1 MSSGSFNPIS
11 SKHASLSSSSSSSL
25 NSSVSSTTKSSFLTS
40 KKESYTTSNSQHLSQ
55 FDEQKDK
62 QKENIIV
69 DYSRD
74 LFSFDFRQLLEWEYD
89 PNDFDPFEFIAN
101 VPDKE
106 TLPNHLKVK
115 KICIPKKSLMTPRVT
130 LVLDLDETLV
140 HCSTVPIK
148 KADFVFPVNFNNT
161 EYQVY
166 VRKRP
171 YFELFLQECCKMFE
185 VVVFTASH
193 SVYASKLLD
202 LLDKNRQ
209 WIHHRAY
216 RDSCLPVEGNYL
228 KDLCVLGRNLATTCI
243 IDNSPQAYAY
253 QLHNG
258 IPIHSWYEDEND
270 DELLRLLPFLKILS
284 QSDDVR
290 PLIRQKFKFYEII
303 NAYTKQKKIRR

>member
-1 MSSGSFNPIS
+1 MSSPIS
-11 SKHASLSSSSSSSL
+11 SKNPSLSSSL
-25 NSSVSSTTKSSFLTS
+25 NSGIQSSKTKSFLTS
-40 KKESYTTSNSQHLSQ
+40 KQEVSASISHRGAKRH
-55 FDEQKDK
+55 DETEEEHHQGLL
-62 QKENIIV
+62 V

-74 LFSFDFRQLLEWEYD
+74 LYSFDFQQLLEWEYD

-101 VPDKE
+101 VPDKDS
-106 TLPNHLKVK
+106 LPNSAKVK
-115 KICIPKKSLMTPRVT
+115 KICIPRKSPSAPRVT

-148 KADFVFPVNFNNT
+148 KADFIFPVTFNDT

-171 YFELFLQECCKMFE
+171 YFELFLREVCKMFE

-202 LLDKNRQ
+202 LLDKKNQ

-216 RDSCLPVEGNYL
+216 RDACLPVDGNYL

-243 IDNSPQAYAY
+243 IDNSPQAFAY

-270 DELLRLLPFLKILS
+270 DELLRLLPFLKVLS
-284 QSDDVR
+284 QSEDVR
-290 PLIRQKFKFYEII
+290 PLIRQKFRFYEVI
-303 NAYTKQKKIRR
+303 NAYQKRSHGRR

>member
-1 MSSGSFNPIS
+1 MNPQ
-11 SKHASLSSSSSSSL
+11 
-25 NSSVSSTTKSSFLTS
+25 KSAFLTS
-40 KKESYTTSNSQHLSQ
+40 KKESYSSKTHHVSRQ
-55 FDEQKDK
+55 EEKEEKQKD
-62 QKENIIV
+62 NIV
-69 DYSRD
+69 DYSKD
-74 LFSFDFRQLLEWEYD
+74 LYTFDFRQLLEWEYD
-89 PNDFDPFEFIAN
+89 PSDFDPFEFIAN
-101 VPDKE
+101 VPDKDS
-106 TLPNHLKVK
+106 LPNHLKVK
-115 KICIPKKSLMTPRVT
+115 KICIPKKSAHTPRVT

-171 YFELFLQECCKMFE
+171 YFELFLKEVCKMFE

-202 LLDKNRQ
+202 LLDKNHEY
-209 WIHHRAY
+209 IHHRAY

-243 IDNSPQAYAY
+243 IDNSPQAYAF

-258 IPIHSWYEDEND
+258 IPIHSWYEDETD
-270 DELLRLLPFLKILS
+270 DELLKLLPFLKKLS
-284 QSDDVR
+284 QSEDVR
-290 PLIRQKFKFYEII
+290 PLIRQKFKFYDFIDS
-303 NAYTKQKKIRR
+303 YPSRKKFRR